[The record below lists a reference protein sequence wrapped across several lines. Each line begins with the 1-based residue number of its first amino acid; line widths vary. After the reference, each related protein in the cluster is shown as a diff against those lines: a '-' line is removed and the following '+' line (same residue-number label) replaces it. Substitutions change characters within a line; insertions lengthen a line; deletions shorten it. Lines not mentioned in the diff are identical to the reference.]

1 MSGKKAKVLIIE
13 DDVWFADS
21 LISGLKDFEV
31 GFVNDPDNV
40 FPEIEKNKP
49 DIIVADIVLGSKN
62 LFTLLN
68 EMQSYVDTRSIPVII
83 LSSQAKQINLVDVE
97 NLFVKAVIDKTEV
110 TPELINREIAALVD
124 KDGEVT

>member
-31 GFVNDPDNV
+31 GFANDPDNV
-40 FPEIEKNKP
+40 FSEIEKNKP
-49 DIIVADIVLGSKN
+49 DVIVADIVLGSKN

-97 NLFVKAVIDKTEV
+97 SLFVKAVIDKTEV

-124 KDGEVT
+124 KDGEMT